1 MPATGGLD
9 EIVAG
14 VVFEIRLDSKK
25 VPHRPARRMKPIS
38 LSFASGL
45 TQPLSQRP
53 HIACELPQ
61 PPARGDRLAVPVVA
75 VARALRTASRWLARR
90 DEARQLPPRIEHA
103 RLHRGFAHADDL
115 GRLLDRFAVVVDE
128 VNDLAVLRRQL
139 CQRLA
144 VLTVGSRGCVLGTTD
159 VREG

>member
-1 MPATGGLD
+1 
-9 EIVAG
+9 
-14 VVFEIRLDSKK
+14 
-25 VPHRPARRMKPIS
+25 MKPIS

-139 CQRLA
+139 CQRLRKSSRRRFSCKA
-144 VLTVGSRGCVLGTTD
+144 ASGLSAGSATVEVIRSSNSVSTRARRADSAL
-159 VREG
+159 